1 MIMAKSYKKFT
12 AKHGQKRPEKVISE
26 QKDTFDSISEK
37 QNAKGIEDFFEP
49 TKNY

>member
-1 MIMAKSYKKFT
+1 MAKGYKRFT
-12 AKHGQKRPEKVISE
+12 AKHGQKRPEKPLE
-26 QKDTFDSISEK
+26 ETPEKDVFDSISEK